1 MENKKLTTEKNPGLE
16 ENQVHKIT
24 KEKHPGRVASGKR
37 LSEWNQQNKTK
48 LKLETTS
55 TLPSSSTSTLPSTLT
70 STLSSTLSSTS
81 TSSFKSPLIIFGVLA
96 LAVGGYYLWQ
106 KKPQQ
111 NVSESKPKTQ
121 EIFNPFQGI

>member
-1 MENKKLTTEKNPGLE
+1 ME

-37 LSEWNQQNKTK
+37 LSEWNQQNKAK
-48 LKLETTS
+48 LKLESSSTS
-55 TLPSSSTSTLPSTLT
+55 TLPSSSTSSST
-70 STLSSTLSSTS
+70 SSLSSTLSSSLASTS
-81 TSSFKSPLIIFGVLA
+81 TSSFKSPLIIVGVLA

>member
-1 MENKKLTTEKNPGLE
+1 ME
-16 ENQVHKIT
+16 ENVKQVHKIT
-24 KEKHPGRVASGKR
+24 KEKHPGRVAAGKR
-37 LSEWNQQNKTK
+37 LTEWNQQNKAK
-48 LKLETTS
+48 LKLENLDQAS
-55 TLPSSSTSTLPSTLT
+55 SNASSLQAPSSSLQAPS
-70 STLSSTLSSTS
+70 SSLQAPSISIS
-81 TSSFKSPLIIFGVLA
+81 LIIFGVLA